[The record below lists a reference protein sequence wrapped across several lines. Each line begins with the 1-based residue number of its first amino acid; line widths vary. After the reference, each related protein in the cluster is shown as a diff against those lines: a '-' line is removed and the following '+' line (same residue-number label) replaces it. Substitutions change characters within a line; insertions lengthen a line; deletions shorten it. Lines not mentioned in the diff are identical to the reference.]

1 MDSIQ
6 LVAETR
12 EASNK
17 GAARQ
22 VRRNG
27 RIPAVLYGEGDPKSV
42 SVDAKEWTTRFRY
55 VTSNTIVSLKIG
67 GDEQDVLVKDTQEDI
82 LSGRVNHIDFY
93 AIKAGQ
99 KLQTQIP
106 VHLEGIPRGV
116 REGGILEH
124 KIEELEVVC
133 LPKDLP
139 ASFTIDISDLGIGDS
154 MHVGDIEIPEGIE
167 VRTETDL
174 TLVVVTHPK
183 AVVEDEEAEAMEE
196 GIEAEAS
203 SEGDAAE
210 GSAEE

>member
-27 RIPAVLYGEGDPKSV
+27 RIPAVMYGDGDPKSV
-42 SVDAKEWTTRFRY
+42 SVDAKEWATRFRY
-55 VTSNTIVSLKIG
+55 VSSNTIVTLKI
-67 GDEQDVLVKDTQEDI
+67 DDAEQDVLVKDTQEDI

-99 KLQTQIP
+99 KLHTQVP
-106 VHLEGIPRGV
+106 VHLDGIPHGV
-116 REGGILEH
+116 KEGGILEH

-133 LPKDLP
+133 LPQDLP
-139 ASFTIDISDLGIGDS
+139 TSFTVDISGLGVGDS
-154 MHVGDIEIPEGIE
+154 MHVGEIEIPEGVE
-167 VRTETDL
+167 VRTDSNL

-183 AVVEDEEAEAMEE
+183 AIVEEEETEELEE
-196 GIEAEAS
+196 GVEVGEAT
-203 SEGDAAE
+203 EGDAAE
-210 GSAEE
+210 ESAEE